1 MENMVI
7 FICAPLVFILC
18 FYAGWICG
26 GKKHKILW
34 TIPAMLFI
42 LVLYL
47 LSKFPTADYLL
58 FPFYFYGRL
67 RFFLPLLPL
76 LFLMGIA
83 AQYRQNSSRRV
94 LYSAIAGFC
103 MVAYLFIQIN
113 IITFDYDSL
122 KGRITQDGCCM
133 QSTGHTCGP
142 AAAVTLL
149 LHHKIPAS
157 EKEIARMCGSSPL
170 TGTNEFVLCNVM
182 NFLAE
187 RSNSSV
193 RFKMQAIDFEEIKRQ
208 SPPFLGVI
216 RLNGMIAHWIM
227 IKEVHDKEL
236 TIADPLCGVVKRQ
249 QADYKDTWLQRCIV
263 IDEKE

>member
-7 FICAPLVFILC
+7 FICAPLLFLLC

-26 GKKHKILW
+26 GKKRKILW
-34 TIPAMLFI
+34 TIPPMLFI

-83 AQYRQNSSRRV
+83 AQYRQHPSRRV

-103 MVAYLFIQIN
+103 VVAYLYIQIN
-113 IITFDYDSL
+113 VVTFDYQSL
-122 KGRITQDGCCM
+122 KGRITKDGCCM

-149 LHHKIPAS
+149 LHHGISAS
-157 EKEIARMCGSSPL
+157 ESEVARMCGVSPL
-170 TGTNEFVLCNVM
+170 TGTNEFVLCSVM
-182 NFLAE
+182 NSLAK
-187 RSNSSV
+187 RNNSPL
-193 RFKMQAIDFEEIKRQ
+193 RFKMKAIEFRKIEQ
-208 SPPFLGVI
+208 QPQPFLGVI

-227 IKEVHDKEL
+227 IKTIDGKQL

-249 QADYKDTWLQRCIV
+249 RADYKNIWLQRCIV